1 MRAHAKLKKKLSGG
15 IFLIGGIIVMMCP
28 PQKKKK
34 VAQKIIDKY
43 FEGIRKK
50 LEKIIARIENP

>member
-1 MRAHAKLKKKLSGG
+1 MRAHAKPKKKLPRG

-28 PQKKKK
+28 TQKKKK

-43 FEGIRKK
+43 FEGLKKK
-50 LEKIIARIENP
+50 LEKIIAGIENP